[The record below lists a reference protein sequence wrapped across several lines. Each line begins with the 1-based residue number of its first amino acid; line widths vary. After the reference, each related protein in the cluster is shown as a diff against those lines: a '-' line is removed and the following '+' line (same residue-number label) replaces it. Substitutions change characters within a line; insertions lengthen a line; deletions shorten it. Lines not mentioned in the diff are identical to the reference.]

1 MRSIEFERF
10 AAQAARTV
18 AVMGFLYS
26 AIFVVVVERGSRWAA
41 ILSSILLLGG
51 ALLSTVVF
59 VALYGRLHLIDPLAS
74 LWVTLLG
81 FAAAVGSAMHG
92 AYDLGILVK
101 TPEAFSTDLP
111 NPTDPRGLA
120 TFALGAIAI
129 LLFSWL
135 MARTADFP
143 ETLVRIGY
151 GAGALLLVTYL
162 GRLIILNPK
171 NPVLAGTAALAGFVF
186 SPVWY
191 AWVGSLL
198 QHGATPIP
206 AGSPPPV
213 V

>member
-51 ALLSTVVF
+51 ALLSSVVF

-74 LWVTLLG
+74 LWVTLIG
-81 FAAAVGSAMHG
+81 FAAAIGSAMHG

-101 TPEAFSTDLP
+101 TPQGFSTDLP

-120 TFALGAIAI
+120 TFALGGVAI

-135 MARTADFP
+135 MSRTADFP

-151 GAGALLLVTYL
+151 GAAALLLVTYL

-171 NPVLAGTAALAGFVF
+171 NPVIAGGAALAGFVF

-191 AWVGSLL
+191 AWVGALL
-198 QHGATPIP
+198 LHGATP
-206 AGSPPPV
+206 SPGAPTPPV